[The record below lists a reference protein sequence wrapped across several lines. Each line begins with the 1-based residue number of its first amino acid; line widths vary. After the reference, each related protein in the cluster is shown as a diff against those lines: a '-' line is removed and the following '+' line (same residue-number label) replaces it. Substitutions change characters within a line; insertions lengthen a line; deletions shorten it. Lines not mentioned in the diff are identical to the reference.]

1 MFFRENCHN
10 LREREGEL
18 QNVYKVFLGKNGFK
32 STNYEEKKSKVTTF
46 GCCLVI
52 EVARAKGDVPKILL
66 SYLTSNH
73 IWLISVVD
81 AH

>member
-18 QNVYKVFLGKNGFK
+18 QNVHKVFLGKNGFK

-46 GCCLVI
+46 GCFAWSL
-52 EVARAKGDVPKILL
+52 RLL
-66 SYLTSNH
+66 EQRGMFQKFYCPT
-73 IWLISVVD
+73 
-81 AH
+81 